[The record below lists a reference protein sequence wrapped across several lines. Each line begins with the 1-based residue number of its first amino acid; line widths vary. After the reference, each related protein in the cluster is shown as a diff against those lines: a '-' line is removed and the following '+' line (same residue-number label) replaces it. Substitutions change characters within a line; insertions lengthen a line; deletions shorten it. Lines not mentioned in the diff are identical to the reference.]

1 MREEDRV
8 PTSPIKPRP
17 RPGKQWL
24 FSACRERGGGRGPE
38 RGRGPKG
45 GLEDCLPT
53 PQPLSRPGPGRSRVP
68 SPAPSAGPT
77 ETRRAR
83 GVETPPAGAP
93 GREGG
98 PRRSGKRGKGRNSRN
113 KPLGEN
119 QTNRVRAGRA
129 QSPGRGGVW
138 GPGSWGRA
146 LRRERALRLG
156 GSGLGWGGGV
166 GREPQGPCAPA
177 PRGSS

>member
-1 MREEDRV
+1 MGDEDRV

-17 RPGKQWL
+17 RPSEQWF
-24 FSACRERGGGRGPE
+24 FSACRELGGGRGPE
-38 RGRGPKG
+38 RGRGPEG
-45 GLEDCLPT
+45 GLEASLPT
-53 PQPLSRPGPGRSRVP
+53 PPPRSRPGPGHSRVP

-83 GVETPPAGAP
+83 SVETPPAGAP

-119 QTNRVRAGRA
+119 QTNRVRAWRA

-138 GPGSWGRA
+138 GPGNWGRA
-146 LRRERALRLG
+146 LGPERALRLG
-156 GSGLGWGGGV
+156 SSGLVGGRGGA
-166 GREPQGPCAPA
+166 GREP
-177 PRGSS
+177 